1 MKNFDLQGI
10 GMTSRRTRDRLV
22 GRLREQGIADERV
35 LDTIAAVPR
44 HIFDDEAL
52 AHRAYEDSAL
62 PIGHGQTIS
71 QPYLVAAM
79 TEAILSGASDG
90 GVPCRV
96 LEIGTGSGYQ
106 TAILATLVEQVYTI
120 ERIGG
125 LVERARE
132 RLRALGVRNVRLKHG
147 DGNLGWP
154 DHAPFDAVMVT
165 AGASHIPDAVMD
177 QIDDGAPLVIPVGKG
192 DVKELK
198 RLRKSGDA
206 WRQETLDEVRFV
218 PLVRGIAR

>member
-1 MKNFDLQGI
+1 MKDFNLQGI

-44 HIFDDEAL
+44 HIFVDEAL

-79 TEAILSGASDG
+79 TEAILTGGRDGA
-90 GVPCRV
+90 PCRV

-106 TAILATLVEQVYTI
+106 TAILATLVEQVYTV

-125 LVERARE
+125 LLERARE

-154 DHAPFDAVMVT
+154 EHSPFDAVMVT

-177 QIDDGAPLVIPVGKG
+177 QMADGGHLVIPVGKG

>member
-1 MKNFDLQGI
+1 MKDFNLQGI

-35 LDTIAAVPR
+35 LDTIAVVPR
-44 HIFDDEAL
+44 HIFVDEAL

-79 TEAILSGASDG
+79 TEAILSGDG
-90 GVPCRV
+90 GAPCRV

-106 TAILATLVEQVYTI
+106 TAILATLVEQVYTV

-125 LVERARE
+125 LLQRARE
-132 RLRALGVRNVRLKHG
+132 RLRALGVRNVRFNHG
-147 DGNLGWP
+147 DGNLGWSE
-154 DHAPFDAVMVT
+154 HSPFDAVMVT

-177 QIDDGAPLVIPVGKG
+177 QMADGAHLVIPVGKG

-218 PLVRGIAR
+218 PLVRGVAR